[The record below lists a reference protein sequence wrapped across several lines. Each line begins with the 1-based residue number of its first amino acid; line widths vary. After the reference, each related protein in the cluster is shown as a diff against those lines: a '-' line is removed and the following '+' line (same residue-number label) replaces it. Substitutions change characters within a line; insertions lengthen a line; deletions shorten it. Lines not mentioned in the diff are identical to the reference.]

1 MDPREPAEAT
11 ADEGAGRR
19 MGAAIDPSFL
29 PPWVRGH
36 TNLAAMLVTTVMVG
50 LALFLIS
57 WLAPVL
63 APLGLGLFLAAL
75 AAPIFTWLDER
86 GRSAVLALT
95 LTIGLVIVI
104 GGALILLLL
113 SGARE
118 LTEGIATYS
127 TSLQARYPN
136 SAETIATGGILA
148 ALREVLP
155 PDLLVG
161 VLRTVAG
168 IALEIGQTLV
178 FALIVAALLLLDS
191 RRLARLA
198 TGGLGSENP
207 VFREAPAIAR
217 AAVTYFTVRI
227 RVNLVTAVGFLV
239 LLLVLGVD
247 DALLWAIGAFF
258 LSFVPYLGLILAIIP
273 PAILALAESG
283 PLASLAVVV
292 GGTVLNLVAENV
304 LEPTLTGRALSLS
317 TWLVF
322 IMFFFWVWL
331 LGPIGALLSMPIT
344 VLVVLVLQHNEPT
357 QWVAALLTREGATA
371 TGPTTSA
378 EPAAARAND

>member
-1 MDPREPAEAT
+1 
-11 ADEGAGRR
+11 
-19 MGAAIDPSFL
+19 
-29 PPWVRGH
+29 
-36 TNLAAMLVTTVMVG
+36 
-50 LALFLIS
+50 
-57 WLAPVL
+57 
-63 APLGLGLFLAAL
+63 
-75 AAPIFTWLDER
+75 
-86 GRSAVLALT
+86 
-95 LTIGLVIVI
+95 
-104 GGALILLLL
+104 
-113 SGARE
+113 
-118 LTEGIATYS
+118 
-127 TSLQARYPN
+127 
-136 SAETIATGGILA
+136 
-148 ALREVLP
+148 
-155 PDLLVG
+155 
-161 VLRTVAG
+161 VAG

-178 FALIVAALLLLDS
+178 FAVIVAALLLLDS

-227 RVNLVTAVGFLV
+227 RVNLVTAIGFLV

-247 DALLWAIGAFF
+247 DALLWSIGAFF

-283 PLASLAVVV
+283 PLASLAVIV

-357 QWVAALLTREGATA
+357 QWVAALLTRQGATA
-371 TGPTTSA
+371 TDDSASAEAA

>member
-1 MDPREPAEAT
+1 MDPREPAEPT
-11 ADEGAGRR
+11 ADEGAGRPI
-19 MGAAIDPSFL
+19 GTAIDPSFL

-95 LTIGLVIVI
+95 LTIGLVMVI
-104 GGALILLLL
+104 GGALILLIL

-161 VLRTVAG
+161 VLRTVTG

-178 FALIVAALLLLDS
+178 FAVIVAALLLLDS

-247 DALLWAIGAFF
+247 DALLWSIGAFF
-258 LSFVPYLGLILAIIP
+258 LSFVPYLGLVLAIIP

-283 PLASLAVVV
+283 PLASLAVIV

-357 QWVAALLTREGATA
+357 QWVAALLTREGAPA
-371 TGPTTSA
+371 TGATTTA

>member
-1 MDPREPAEAT
+1 
-11 ADEGAGRR
+11 
-19 MGAAIDPSFL
+19 
-29 PPWVRGH
+29 
-36 TNLAAMLVTTVMVG
+36 
-50 LALFLIS
+50 
-57 WLAPVL
+57 
-63 APLGLGLFLAAL
+63 
-75 AAPIFTWLDER
+75 
-86 GRSAVLALT
+86 
-95 LTIGLVIVI
+95 VI
-104 GGALILLLL
+104 GGALILLIL

-118 LTEGIATYS
+118 LAEGIATYS
-127 TSLQARYPN
+127 TSLQARYPA
-136 SAETIATGGILA
+136 SAETIATGGIMA
-148 ALREVLP
+148 ALREVVP

-161 VLRTVAG
+161 VLRTVTG

-178 FALIVAALLLLDS
+178 FAVIVAALLLLDS
-191 RRLARLA
+191 RRLARLV
-198 TGGLGSENP
+198 TGGLGSGNP

-227 RVNLVTAVGFLV
+227 RVNLVTAIGFLV

-247 DALLWAIGAFF
+247 DALLWSIGAFF

-283 PLASLAVVV
+283 PLAAVAVIV

-357 QWVAALLTREGATA
+357 QWVAALLTRQGATA
-371 TGPTTSA
+371 TDEGASAEAA

>member
-1 MDPREPAEAT
+1 
-11 ADEGAGRR
+11 